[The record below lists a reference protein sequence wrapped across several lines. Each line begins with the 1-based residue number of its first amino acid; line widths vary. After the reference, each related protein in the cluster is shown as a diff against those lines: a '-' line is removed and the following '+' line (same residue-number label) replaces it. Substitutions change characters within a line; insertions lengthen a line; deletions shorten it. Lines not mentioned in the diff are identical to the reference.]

1 MVQPRRCRELGAT
14 RMGVILA
21 AKPDAA
27 PVAADRRAQWRFG
40 PWPTPCPGTVSVP
53 GFRWPYRFPRCLL
66 SLRLP
71 LPLTLILRGVLVRGR
86 LRDR

>member
-1 MVQPRRCRELGAT
+1 
-14 RMGVILA
+14 
-21 AKPDAA
+21 
-27 PVAADRRAQWRFG
+27 
-40 PWPTPCPGTVSVP
+40 
-53 GFRWPYRFPRCLL
+53 LL